1 MHGDGTKLDHMT
13 HDPPARLLDLTRL
26 TSRAGQTLTGV
37 DRVEHAYLKRL
48 LAEPIPLFGLIK
60 TGLGY
65 ILLDQSGVS
74 EFASRVDGTTPW
86 GALDVL
92 SRLSPKRDETRKK
105 AEADARR
112 HALARCR
119 PSRLTKTLAKHLP
132 ANTRYINVGLSNLTE
147 RVLWA
152 VKHGANCQITVM
164 IHDTIP
170 LDFPQYQ
177 GTGSTDRFRK
187 MLKRVASKADL
198 ILCNSAHTQSDVL
211 RHCSAWD
218 LTPETAVAHL
228 GVDVPK
234 PLVLPLPEGVKT
246 PYMMAVGTIEPRKN
260 HQFLLD
266 LWAEMTDPPQLL
278 ICGKRGWN
286 NAHVFQQLDAL
297 GRESRVLELPDL
309 TDDALFSLMK
319 NASALLF
326 PTFAEGYGLPP
337 IEAAAL
343 DVPIICNDLPVF
355 KEVLGH
361 IPVYASV
368 SEGYLWT
375 DNIKKLA
382 QEARTGQSSQT
393 KGKFEPPTWDAHF
406 NLVLRLT

>member
-1 MHGDGTKLDHMT
+1 M
-13 HDPPARLLDLTRL
+13 
-26 TSRAGQTLTGV
+26 TGV
-37 DRVEHAYLKRL
+37 DRVEYAYLRQL
-48 LAEPIPLFGLIK
+48 LTETVPLYGLVR

-65 ILLDQSGVS
+65 ILLDQTGVS
-74 EFASRVDGTTPW
+74 EFANRLDGTVRW
-86 GALDVL
+86 GNLDML
-92 SRLSPKRDETRKK
+92 SHLSAKRNDMHKR
-105 AEADARR
+105 AEADMRR
-112 HALARCR
+112 FALARCR
-119 PSRLTKTLAKHLP
+119 PSRLTKTLTKYLPKHS
-132 ANTRYINVGLSNLTE
+132 TYINVGLSNLTE

-152 VKHGANCQITVM
+152 VKHGAACRITVM

-177 GTGSTDRFRK
+177 GTGSTDRFRQL
-187 MLKRVASKADL
+187 LKRVSSKADL
-198 ILCNSAHTQSDVL
+198 VLCNSAQTESDVL
-211 RHCSAWD
+211 KHALTWG
-218 LTPETAVAHL
+218 LTPKTAVAHL
-228 GVDVPK
+228 GLDVP
-234 PLVLPLPEGVKT
+234 PLSDAPLPNGIQP
-246 PYMMAVGTIEPRKN
+246 PYMITVGTIEPRKN
-260 HQFLLD
+260 HQFLID

-278 ICGKRGWN
+278 ICGKRGWK

-297 GRESRVLELPDL
+297 AHDSPIKELSDVA
-309 TDDALFSLMK
+309 DDAMFSLMK
-319 NASALLF
+319 NASALLC
-326 PTFAEGYGLPP
+326 PSFAEGYGLPP

-343 DVPIICNDLPVF
+343 DVPIICNDLPVY

-368 SEGYLWT
+368 TEGYLWA